1 MKRSLAVFLFI
12 VLLSS
17 SVFAQ
22 KRFIEDFKPSGEF
35 KLGLSLFTTQELAL
49 KNGTAFTVDI
59 PLLVS
64 AGGGEPSRDIR
75 STGTF
80 FLGGSG
86 YLTER
91 WSLGLQIFYGQYEVN
106 TSYSNGKVF
115 GYTNRYFGGMGR
127 ADFRW
132 INDVMWQL
140 YSGAGVGVTAVQ
152 SQSFDGDKADQI
164 TYAVQGTAI
173 GVRYGDL
180 FGVFA
185 ELGYGNLGIIAI
197 GLNYKF

>member
-1 MKRSLAVFLFI
+1 MKKSLSVFLFI

-22 KRFIEDFKPSGEF
+22 KRLIEDFKPSGEF
-35 KLGLSLFTTQELAL
+35 KLGISLFTSQEIAL
-49 KNGTAFTVDI
+49 KNGTAFAVEV
-59 PLLVS
+59 PLKIQLD
-64 AGGGEPSRDIR
+64 GGEPSRDIR

-91 WSLGLQIFYGQYEVN
+91 WSIGLQVFYGQYDVN
-106 TSYSNGKVF
+106 TSYSNGYVF
-115 GYTNRYFGGMGR
+115 GFTNRYFGGMGR
-127 ADFRW
+127 VDFRW
-132 INDVMWQL
+132 INDPGLQF
-140 YSGAGVGVTAVQ
+140 YSGVSLGVTAVQ
-152 SQSFDGDKADQI
+152 SQSVDGDHADQI
-164 TYAVQGTAI
+164 TYGVQLTPI

-197 GLNYKF
+197 GVNYKF

>member
-86 YLTER
+86 YLSER
-91 WSLGLQIFYGQYEVN
+91 WSIGLQVFYGQYEVN

-115 GYTNRYFGGMGR
+115 GYTNRYFGAMGR

-132 INDVMWQL
+132 INDMMWQL
-140 YSGAGVGVTAVQ
+140 YSGAGVGVTAVT

>member
-1 MKRSLAVFLFI
+1 MKILLAVFLVI

-35 KLGLSLFTTQELAL
+35 KLGISLFTAQEIAL
-49 KNGTAFTVDI
+49 KNGTAFAVEV
-59 PLLVS
+59 PLKIQIE
-64 AGGGEPSRDIR
+64 GGEASRDIR

-91 WSLGLQIFYGQYEVN
+91 WSLGLQVFYGQYDVN
-106 TSYSNGKVF
+106 TTYTSGNAF
-115 GYTNRYFGGMGR
+115 GFTNRYFGAMGR
-127 ADFRW
+127 VDFRW
-132 INDVMWQL
+132 INDIQWQL
-140 YSGAGVGVTAVQ
+140 YSGVSLGVAAVQ
-152 SQSFDGDKADQI
+152 SQSVDGDKADQW
-164 TYAVQGTAI
+164 TYGAQGTPL

-185 ELGYGNLGIIAI
+185 ELGYGNLGIFAI
-197 GLNYKF
+197 GVNYKF